1 MAKKGMNRPQWTHT
15 KEKNIVPP
23 VPQIKGAVNSL
34 NEKTIPNVSG
44 TQAPTQKIF
53 RSETFMEEKTISQAY
68 PTIDTDLG
76 RDNIENDITAAD
88 LQDT

>member
-1 MAKKGMNRPQWTHT
+1 MNQ
-15 KEKNIVPP
+15 KE
-23 VPQIKGAVNSL
+23 NS
-34 NEKTIPNVSG
+34 KP
-44 TQAPTQKIF
+44 
-53 RSETFMEEKTISQAY
+53 FMEEKPISEAY

>member
-1 MAKKGMNRPQWTHT
+1 MSKKGMNRPQWTHT
-15 KEKNIVPP
+15 KERNVVPP
-23 VPQIKGAVNSL
+23 VPEIKGAVNSL
-34 NEKTIPNVSG
+34 NEKTITNISG
-44 TQAPTQKIF
+44 TQVPTQKIF
-53 RSETFMEEKTISQAY
+53 RETTFKEEKPISEAY

>member
-1 MAKKGMNRPQWTHT
+1 MSK
-15 KEKNIVPP
+15 KEKTTPFI
-23 VPQIKGAVNSL
+23 
-34 NEKTIPNVSG
+34 
-44 TQAPTQKIF
+44 
-53 RSETFMEEKTISQAY
+53 EEKPISEAY